1 MLGTRSPLKNSGSH
15 IDASLS
21 RQPLVKGER
30 LVRLEVNAVIE
41 CRRAQTIGC
50 CFADSRQCLLGG
62 LGSRFKPPGLG
73 VWGWGVQKRS
83 RNLLRNPSCQREPKP
98 FAQPLVQEW
107 RQNLLRN
114 PSAEGSQNPLRNHSS
129 KNGGKTF
136 CTTPPPKGAKTLC
149 ATPRPRI
156 EAKPSAQPL
165 HRREQEMLAVAR
177 KLTAS

>member
-62 LGSRFKPPGLG
+62 LGRGLNPQ
-73 VWGWGVQKRS
+73 GWGFGAGGFKKEAETFCATPPAKG
-83 RNLLRNPSCQREPKP
+83 NPNPLRNPS
-98 FAQPLVQEW
+98 
-107 RQNLLRN
+107 
-114 PSAEGSQNPLRNHSS
+114 S
-129 KNGGKTF
+129 KNGDKTF
-136 CTTPPPKGAKTLC
+136 CATPPPKGAKTLC
-149 ATPRPRI
+149 ATTRRRM
-156 EAKPSAQPL
+156 EAKPSAQPP
-165 HRREQEMLAVAR
+165 HRKEPKPFAQPLARE
-177 KLTAS
+177 